1 MLFVPNKYFS
11 VFWKLENATE
21 TNYPQINAHTRAIQD
36 VIFTC
41 KWLLTIIKFTSPEAL
56 NFWLFKVNF
65 VCLAHTGIR
74 HFVVKGNFPPLSL
87 LSVMFAKQSSLRVWV
102 AFCWKT
108 TPTRSML
115 PSLKMLQNHITP
127 VYFTILLAI
136 LLKPQISGFSYK
148 FWQVLNDTVKHICQC
163 QNNSR
168 GFW

>member
-1 MLFVPNKYFS
+1 MFSFPLRLVSYRFTMQLVSNKYFS
-11 VFWKLENATE
+11 VFWKLENAPE

-127 VYFTILLAI
+127 FWLKSSLL
-136 LLKPQISGFSYK
+136 Y
-148 FWQVLNDTVKHICQC
+148 HIA
-163 QNNSR
+163 
-168 GFW
+168 G